1 MHAIEK
7 ILARAAGKEIVKTGE
22 IVNCD
27 IDFAEVNDLYLQTIL
42 SFDKLQGKVWD
53 NKKVAC
59 VFDHY
64 APAST
69 PKAAKIHKIMRNFAK
84 EQNLHYHFDVNRGV
98 CHQIMAEEGLVRPGI
113 VIIATDSHTTTMGAF
128 GAFGTG
134 VGSTDMAIAMTTGKL
149 WFRVPEVI
157 KVELNGKLREGV
169 TAKDVIL
176 CILGDL
182 KADGA
187 VYKAID
193 FCGSYVEELDVA
205 DRMTICNMAVEIGAK
220 TAYMQPNEK
229 VLNYVNARTSYEYKV
244 EETDADFEYAETYTY
259 NVEEI
264 DIKVSVPHSV
274 DNVFDLSSIE
284 EKVFVNQGYIGSCT
298 GGRIE
303 DIQAAYKILDGKKIN
318 SDTRLVITPASSE
331 VLKEAVDRGYISSLI
346 SSGATI
352 VAPGC
357 GACLGVHCG
366 LLSDGEVCIS
376 STNRNFPGRMGS
388 RDSSIYL
395 SSSAVVAASVL
406 KGYVIDP
413 RELEKEE
420 M

>member
-7 ILARAAGKEIVKTGE
+7 IMARAAGKDKVITGE
-22 IVNCD
+22 ILNCA
-27 IDFAEVNDLYLQTIL
+27 IDFAEINDLYLQTIL
-42 SFDKLQGKVWD
+42 SFEEIQGKIWD
-53 NKKVAC
+53 KDKVAC

-69 PKAAKIHKIMRNFAK
+69 TKAAKIHKRMREFAR
-84 EQNLHYHFDVNRGV
+84 EQNLTYHFDINRGV

-134 VGSTDMAIAMTTGKL
+134 VGSTDMAIAVDTGKL
-149 WFRVPEVI
+149 WFRVPEII
-157 KVELNGKLREGV
+157 KVELNGKLKTGV

-176 CILGDL
+176 HVLGDL

-193 FCGSYVEELDVA
+193 FCGTYVEEIGVS

-220 TAYMQPNEK
+220 TGYMQPNKK
-229 VLNYVNARTSYEYKV
+229 VLDYVNSKTSYEYKV
-244 EETDADFEYAETYTY
+244 ENTDNDFEYTETHTY
-259 NVEEI
+259 DVSKI
-264 DIKVSVPHSV
+264 DIKLAAPCSV
-274 DNVFDLSSIE
+274 DNVKDLNSLK
-284 EKVFVNQGYIGSCT
+284 EKVNIDQGYIGSCT

-303 DIQAAYKILDGKKIN
+303 DIKSAYDILNGKKI
-318 SDTRLVITPASSE
+318 SKYTRLVITPASNQ
-331 VLKEAVDRGYISSLI
+331 VLKEATDKGYISSLI
-346 SSGATI
+346 ESGATI

-366 LLSDGEVCIS
+366 LLAEGETCIS
-376 STNRNFPGRMGS
+376 ATNRNFPGRMGS
-388 RDSSIYL
+388 RQSDIYL
-395 SSSAVVAASVL
+395 SSPAVVAASVL
-406 KGYVIDP
+406 NGYITDP
-413 RELEKEE
+413 REIKEE
-420 M
+420 I